1 MSLILGH
8 GVVLCPCAR
17 FIDRVRSLAVS
28 YLNFVVDRCVMCTD
42 IYLCQTCFNGPSHIQ
57 HRFHYK
63 EVCRLCYVT
72 EYYCLY
78 FAYNFCST
86 FSSRIILLKHTQLS
100 KLRLK
105 HSGLFFFP
113 DMDLTLIKVYGV
125 CSFKMCGIELHSVRC
140 KIFVREK
147 KLFMH
152 KNCTRRVVKFLCKFI
167 AEDSWACDGNY
178 FLTGWSK
185 SWAPH
190 FEEAPL
196 NPARGSEGVL

>member
-1 MSLILGH
+1 
-8 GVVLCPCAR
+8 
-17 FIDRVRSLAVS
+17 
-28 YLNFVVDRCVMCTD
+28 MCTD

-140 KIFVREK
+140 KKFVREK
-147 KLFMH
+147 NFSCTKIVQGGLSSFCASLLQKILERVTGTIFWLGGQNHERHILRKPPWIQLGGLRECCKLPSG
-152 KNCTRRVVKFLCKFI
+152 V
-167 AEDSWACDGNY
+167 
-178 FLTGWSK
+178 WSG
-185 SWAPH
+185 APTEIE
-190 FEEAPL
+190 FDAF
-196 NPARGSEGVL
+196 